1 MKKLGFGLM
10 RLPLTNAEDPKSIDL
25 EQLKQMTDEFL
36 AGGFTYF
43 DTAYMYHDFQSEI
56 AIREALVRRYPRSA
70 FTLTSKL
77 PTMFL
82 KKEEDMERIFC
93 EQLEKCGVEYFD
105 YYLLHS
111 LNAAHYE
118 IAERLGGFAFLQK
131 KKMEGRIKKLGF
143 SYHDNAELLDQILTE
158 HPETE
163 VVQLQINY
171 LDWDDQRV
179 QSGKCYETA
188 RKHGKEIIVMEPV
201 KGGTLARLPE
211 QAEQLLKDYA
221 PERSPAS
228 WAIRFAASL
237 DGVLTVLSGMSN
249 FEQLRDNMSYMKA
262 FVPLKEDEKTGCGR
276 LSRQSEARSPF
287 HARAVIIV
295 PSDVRSTSGSR
306 NISLCTTRKNAR
318 QVRSFPCNKSMKIIR
333 RMRERRRTASP
344 AGNANGNVRSISQ
357 LSGI

>member
-249 FEQLRDNMSYMKA
+249 FEQLRDNMSYMKHL
-262 FVPLKEDEKTGCGR
+262 FR
-276 LSRQSEARSPF
+276 
-287 HARAVIIV
+287 
-295 PSDVRSTSGSR
+295 
-306 NISLCTTRKNAR
+306 
-318 QVRSFPCNKSMKIIR
+318 
-333 RMRERRRTASP
+333 
-344 AGNANGNVRSISQ
+344 
-357 LSGI
+357 